1 MFKKAKGKEAKLC
14 YMGHVLMENRSGLVV
29 DCRLTQAN
37 GTAERKAALEMIES
51 LPGTGRITVGA
62 DKGYDAAS
70 RHADEDRDENAS
82 GILAGHY
89 PFGEGSCEQT

>member
-1 MFKKAKGKEAKLC
+1 MQIRKNDTLRSTTDPESRLFKKSKGKEAKLC

-37 GTAERKAALEMIES
+37 GTSERQAALEMIES

-70 RHADEDRDENAS
+70 FVHAS
-82 GILAGHY
+82 
-89 PFGEGSCEQT
+89 PTM